1 MGKLSLTLACG
12 AYDRTEALWNGVVQ
26 PEGIDL
32 TYLPIQSPPEKFARM
47 VKHHAFDLSE
57 MSGSLYLTQRPKGE
71 FPFIALPIFPSKM
84 FRHGFIFVN
93 THANIKTPKDLEGKK
108 VGVPEY
114 RQTAAVWIRGILQ
127 QEYGV
132 SLNEI
137 HWFEGGMNAPR
148 RPDILDLKPEGPLSL
163 EFIPEGQTLNEML
176 EKGELDAAIGA
187 RKPACLGVAS
197 HVQRLFPN
205 YREIER
211 HYYRKTGIFPIM
223 HTVVM
228 KESLYREKPW
238 VAGSMYK
245 AFVEARD
252 WCLDQMQFSGTSRYM
267 LPWLFHDLEEM
278 QELFGP
284 DPWSYGLEANR
295 TALETLVNYLVEQ
308 RFLPEAVSL
317 EEMFTP
323 IFTANE

>member
-32 TYLPIQSPPEKFARM
+32 TYLAIQSPPEIFARM
-47 VKHHAFDLSE
+47 VKHHAFDLAE
-57 MSGSLYLTQRPKGE
+57 MSSSLYFTLRPQGE

-93 THANIKTPKDLEGKK
+93 TQANIKTPKDLEGKK

-132 SLNEI
+132 SLNKI

-148 RPDILDLKPEGPLSL
+148 RPDVLDLKPEGQVSL
-163 EFIPEGQTLNEML
+163 DFIPEGKTLNDML
-176 EKGELDAAIGA
+176 ENGELDAAMGA
-187 RKPACLGVAS
+187 RKPACLGTSS

-205 YREIER
+205 YREVER
-211 HYYRKTGIFPIM
+211 NYYRKTGIFPIM
-223 HTVVM
+223 HILVM
-228 KESLYREKPW
+228 KENLYREKPW
-238 VAGSMYK
+238 VAESIYK
-245 AFVEARD
+245 AFVQARD
-252 WCLDQMQFSGTSRYM
+252 WCLAQIQFSGTSRYM
-267 LPWLFHDLEEM
+267 LPWLFDDVEEM
-278 QELFGP
+278 LALFGP

-295 TALETLVNYLVEQ
+295 TTLETLVNYLVDQ
-308 RFLPEAVSL
+308 RFLPQAGSL
-317 EEMFTP
+317 DEMFTP
-323 IFTANE
+323 VVTVNE